1 MKAILI
7 TSFTALGDNQFK
19 ASGTI
24 DGVAFAA
31 QTITY
36 RGEPIFKVQE
46 QNEEGE
52 VTRLT
57 MKNSKFNR
65 GQRIA
70 LARALKMERLR
81 REENAGLDEK
91 TLKQLRALAKERNVS
106 GTHRKG
112 ITKAEVVELLKAS

>member
-19 ASGTI
+19 AAGTI

-57 MKNSKFNR
+57 MKNSQFNR

-81 REENAGLDEK
+81 REENASLDEK

>member
-52 VTRLT
+52 
-57 MKNSKFNR
+57 
-65 GQRIA
+65 GQ
-70 LARALKMERLR
+70 
-81 REENAGLDEK
+81 
-91 TLKQLRALAKERNVS
+91 
-106 GTHRKG
+106 
-112 ITKAEVVELLKAS
+112 